1 MSLVE
6 HGLLLYEVRRSNA
19 KVFLELASEV
29 LWIVESETF
38 GSL

>member
-1 MSLVE
+1 M
-6 HGLLLYEVRRSNA
+6 LLPDKIRGGNA
-19 KVFLELASEV
+19 KMLLELASEV